1 MWTVLDADG
10 HESHG
15 RTPFTLHTS
24 SHAYHSRIDSA
35 RKHDLF
41 CGENGVQ
48 QQGSVF
54 FTQQQEVELLEML
67 PVVCEKLC
75 GVLKFDGSAAWVDR
89 PGVSTH
95 PTMLWAGGLRN
106 ARATNTVSAAA
117 VRKYRSNTKPRS
129 PSQLPEAERED
140 PRLSA

>member
-1 MWTVLDADG
+1 M
-10 HESHG
+10 
-15 RTPFTLHTS
+15 
-24 SHAYHSRIDSA
+24 
-35 RKHDLF
+35 
-41 CGENGVQ
+41 Q